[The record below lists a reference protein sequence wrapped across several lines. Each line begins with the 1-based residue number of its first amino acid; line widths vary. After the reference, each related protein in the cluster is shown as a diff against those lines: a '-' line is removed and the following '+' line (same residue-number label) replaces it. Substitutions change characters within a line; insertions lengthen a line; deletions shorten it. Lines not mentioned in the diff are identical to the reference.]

1 MNIMYGCLV
10 GTKQTRHILSCINNL
25 PKFFLSGS
33 HDVLI
38 PCRLKTLSPS
48 ACPASNL
55 LSPKPF
61 GFSFLNFSLVSQ
73 GFGWLLPSPSV
84 LCDSEPEVAEKG
96 LGLDSVR
103 STALQ
108 ILSYCGC
115 ASSSTRLILNCRRKI
130 VTFLT

>member
-1 MNIMYGCLV
+1 MNIMYGCLI
-10 GTKQTRHILSCINNL
+10 GTKQTRHILSSINNL

-48 ACPASNL
+48 VCPSSNL

-61 GFSFLNFSLVSQ
+61 GFNFLNFSLVSH
-73 GFGWLLPSPSV
+73 GFRWLRPNPSA

-96 LGLDSVR
+96 LELDSVCLA
-103 STALQ
+103 ALQ
-108 ILSYCGC
+108 VLSYCGC
-115 ASSSTRLILNCRRKI
+115 ARSSTGLILNCQRKI
-130 VTFLT
+130 VTFIT